1 MGVYQRYKDQNGKPT
16 GQWFIRYPDRR
27 NQSGEIVYKRAKVGD
42 SKLVAK
48 RLLAKKVAEF
58 TARDATDNWFSSDL
72 TFDRLIDWY
81 LVHPKAKSKKSFDK
95 DVQRS
100 RVLREHF
107 GHLRIT
113 KIKPSM
119 IEEYQ
124 QKRLGDISMR
134 KLPLRP
140 ATVNREFALM
150 RRMFNL
156 AKRDGLVE
164 KNPCDYVTA
173 LPERNKRDR
182 ILTRDEYKRLL
193 EELREPVKSI
203 VTFAYYTGMRK
214 SEILN
219 LTWDR
224 VNLVEGYVDL
234 GHGDTKTGEK
244 RRIFLNDELKH
255 ILMNANKVRNISH
268 QYVFTRKNGHK
279 VKDIREAFLLA
290 CKRAGIENFVFHDL
304 RHTFNT
310 NMRKAGVNHT
320 VVMNITGHK
329 TTEMFLRYNTVDDY
343 DSQEAIRLLDEYL
356 QNEGSLCKKKSG
368 TKVTHWDV

>member
-1 MGVYQRYKDQNGKPT
+1 
-16 GQWFIRYPDRR
+16 
-27 NQSGEIVYKRAKVGD
+27 
-42 SKLVAK
+42 
-48 RLLAKKVAEF
+48 
-58 TARDATDNWFSSDL
+58 
-72 TFDRLIDWY
+72 
-81 LVHPKAKSKKSFDK
+81 
-95 DVQRS
+95 
-100 RVLREHF
+100 
-107 GHLRIT
+107 
-113 KIKPSM
+113 
-119 IEEYQ
+119 
-124 QKRLGDISMR
+124 MR

-150 RRMFNL
+150 SRMFNL

-182 ILTRDEYKRLL
+182 ILTRDEYKKLL

-214 SEILN
+214 SEILD

-244 RRIFLNDELKH
+244 RRIFLNEELTH

-279 VKDIREAFLLA
+279 VKNIREAFLLA
-290 CKRAGIENFVFHDL
+290 CKRAGIEDFVFHDL

-356 QNEGSLCKKKSG
+356 QNEGSVGKKKSG